1 MLTEAGTNTEG
12 SPNPPSAA
20 EHLRA
25 PSLGDSSC
33 SAPWPGSLTAQRLHL
48 ELGPPPQEGS
58 VSLKV
63 LVGLQLADVALL
75 VLIRLTDI
83 PLEEGARRSCETP
96 LTWRG
101 PVASPCPTCL
111 GLSRMVPRSYC
122 SSSTCIPP
130 GMETSLPNSK
140 FTEDH
145 REGLPSNQLE
155 PACLW
160 LSQLVRPDDC
170 RGG

>member
-20 EHLRA
+20 EHLIA

-33 SAPWPGSLTAQRLHL
+33 SPPWPGSLTAQRLHL
-48 ELGPPPQEGS
+48 ELGLPPQEGS
-58 VSLKV
+58 VSLRV

-83 PLEEGARRSCETP
+83 PLEEGAQRSCET
-96 LTWRG
+96 LLIWRG

-111 GLSRMVPRSYC
+111 GLSRMVPRS
-122 SSSTCIPP
+122 
-130 GMETSLPNSK
+130 
-140 FTEDH
+140 
-145 REGLPSNQLE
+145 
-155 PACLW
+155 
-160 LSQLVRPDDC
+160 
-170 RGG
+170 